1 MDPIAP
7 PPAPDPTTPNR
18 LFPRTNRIATP
29 NRFTTTFATSSQ
41 PVGSTQRALQESLTD
56 NVVFANE
63 TVVHAIF
70 QPSKVDE
77 QTVLD
82 ILVEIDHDNAL
93 KAARDAVLS
102 GKLAETKK
110 YKAMVSY
117 QMLVGECAD
126 SGPLDCAV

>member
-7 PPAPDPTTPNR
+7 PPVPDPTTPNR

-63 TVVHAIF
+63 TIVHAIF
-70 QPSKVDE
+70 QPSKVDD
-77 QTVLD
+77 QIIMD

-93 KAARDAVLS
+93 KAAREAVLS
-102 GKLAETKK
+102 GKLAERKK
-110 YKAMVSY
+110 YKSMVSR
-117 QMLVGECAD
+117 QMLISEYAD
-126 SGPLDCAV
+126 LGPLDCTV